1 MHWDIGTHGLYQT
14 ISRVGTCAVF
24 TILVG
29 AYGRVH
35 EAYSWVCHVL
45 YISEYVY

>member
-14 ISRVGTCAVF
+14 ISRVGTCAV
-24 TILVG
+24 LVG

-35 EAYSWVCHVL
+35 EAYSWVCHVV